1 MQFKYII
8 NLLITNAGITE
19 IMDKFFSLL
28 INNREFLY
36 SVVVICALTFTVI
49 ILSLLYNRKIK
60 KLKNELKHS
69 SDELS
74 MLCKNIIF
82 NEEEYKHQNSE
93 LALTQENYIESEVRY
108 KLVME
113 AANDAI
119 LDIDIR
125 KGHINFSERW
135 SEITGYTPEELESM
149 ENLHQI
155 ILPEDINNIKK
166 SFKRHMQNGASHFT
180 SEHRMKLKNG
190 ENKWFLVRG
199 KCLFDD
205 KGTMYRM
212 AAAYTDI
219 DQLKKS
225 QQLLKYL
232 AYNDSLTELPNRV
245 SLYEKLTGLLKDP
258 YCGKGAL
265 MFIDI
270 DNFKLINDVL
280 GHAFG
285 DLFIAN
291 IGKRLSSLLTENS
304 SLFRIGGDEFIIYM
318 HNYSSLDELDNF
330 ASLLIKA
337 FKEPLIINDSK
348 INTSIS
354 MGIAQY
360 PEDGSDVDE
369 LLKNA
374 DIAMY
379 KAKYSGKGKYTFYN
393 KHMNKSVIE
402 RMEIEKCLRTAME
415 NDEFILYYQPKI
427 NIETGCIAGF
437 EALVRWNSP
446 ELGIVPPTRF
456 IEIAEESQ
464 LIIPLGEWVLKNT
477 CIFVKKLIDSGYPG
491 YKISVNIS
499 ILQLMQDDFVD
510 MVVEILDSLKLPPG
524 CIELEITESV
534 LMESFEVI
542 NKKLDILRKKGVKI
556 ALDDFG
562 KGYSSLSYLKQLPIT
577 TLKIDKSFVDSISSE
592 KHSESFIDT
601 IVNMGHKISLIVVA
615 EGVESLEQLE
625 YLRKCMC
632 DEFQGY
638 LFSRPVPEDEV
649 LQILN
654 KHKVS

>member
-1 MQFKYII
+1 MT
-8 NLLITNAGITE
+8 NLLSIAIDIDE
-19 IMDKFFSLL
+19 IIDRFFYLL
-28 INNREFLY
+28 VNSIEFLY
-36 SVVVICALTFTVI
+36 SIII
-49 ILSLLYNRKIK
+49 ILFLTLILIVTILVYRRKTQVLKESLERSNL
-60 KLKNELKHS
+60 
-69 SDELS
+69 ELS
-74 MLCKNIIF
+74 VLRNSLIF
-82 NEEEYKHQNSE
+82 NEEEYEQKNSE
-93 LALTQENYIESEVRY
+93 LALTQENYIESEEKYR
-108 KLVME
+108 LIME

-125 KGHINFSERW
+125 KGHVNFSERW
-135 SEITGYTPEELESM
+135 SDITGYTPEELDNM
-149 ENLHQI
+149 DNLHEI
-155 ILPEDINNIKK
+155 ILPENINSMK
-166 SFKRHMQNGASHFT
+166 SSFNRHKQRGESHFT

-190 ENKWFLVRG
+190 EYKWFLVRG

-245 SLYEKLTGLLKDP
+245 SLYEKLNSLFQDP
-258 YCGKGAL
+258 SCSKGAL
-265 MFIDI
+265 IFIDI

-285 DLFIAN
+285 DLFISS
-291 IGKRLSSLLTENS
+291 IGKKLSSLLTENS
-304 SLFRIGGDEFIIYM
+304 SLFRIGGDEFIIYI
-318 HNYSSLDELDNF
+318 HNYNDISEINDYASS
-330 ASLLIKA
+330 LIKA
-337 FKEPLIINDSK
+337 FKEPLVINDSK

-360 PEDGSDVDE
+360 PEDGTNVDE

-393 KHMNKSVIE
+393 KHMNKSIIE
-402 RMEIEKCLRTAME
+402 RMEIEKCLRNAME
-415 NDEFILYYQPKI
+415 KDEFLLYYQPKI

-437 EALVRWNSP
+437 EALIRWNSP

-477 CIFVKKLIDSGYPG
+477 CAFVKKLIDNGYSGY
-491 YKISVNIS
+491 KVSVNIS
-499 ILQLMQDDFVD
+499 IIQLMQDDFVD
-510 MVVEILDSLKLPPG
+510 MVIDILDNLKLPPG
-524 CIELEITESV
+524 SIELEITESI
-534 LMESFEVI
+534 LMESFEII
-542 NKKLDILRKKGVKI
+542 NNKLDILRKKGVLI

-562 KGYSSLSYLKQLPIT
+562 KGYSSLNYLKQLPIT
-577 TLKIDKSFVDSISSE
+577 TLKIDKSFVDSISNE
-592 KHSESFIDT
+592 KSNDSFIDT

-615 EGVESLEQLE
+615 EGVESPEQLE
-625 YLRKCMC
+625 YLRHCMC

-638 LFSRPVPEDEV
+638 LFSKPIPENDV
-649 LQILN
+649 LQLLSIQ
-654 KHKVS
+654 KTY